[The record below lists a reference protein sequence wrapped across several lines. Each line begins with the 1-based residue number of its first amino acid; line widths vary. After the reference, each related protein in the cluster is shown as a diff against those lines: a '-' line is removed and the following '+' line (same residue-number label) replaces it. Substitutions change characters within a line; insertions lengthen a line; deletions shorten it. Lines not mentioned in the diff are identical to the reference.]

1 MDIIIAF
8 ADYLCLVG
16 YGVHVE
22 TEPPWILP
30 DLKSTSQPGAKLG
43 AQMKALLP
51 LARGGAVGYQDVSV
65 DSLPDDT
72 AGAGVRHGVTDHLQT
87 EAPIEINLHGTG
99 QTSRA
104 QESTF
109 RENYASADKGACSTV
124 SRILGGFPAP
134 QWGTSSKGPLT
145 PGLDCLQEIG
155 VDLEQLNLVI
165 DEINDIHSASN
176 FRRVVVCDHLFWP
189 VLQLKSCT
197 TPSEWCRRLLLLLVS
212 SVSKCEMF
220 A

>member
-1 MDIIIAF
+1 
-8 ADYLCLVG
+8 
-16 YGVHVE
+16 
-22 TEPPWILP
+22 
-30 DLKSTSQPGAKLG
+30 
-43 AQMKALLP
+43 
-51 LARGGAVGYQDVSV
+51 
-65 DSLPDDT
+65 
-72 AGAGVRHGVTDHLQT
+72 LQT

-165 DEINDIHSASN
+165 DEIYDIHSASN
-176 FRRVVVCDHLFWP
+176 PSFQKGGRLRPFILACAATQIMYYSERVVSSPSSPSGFVCIEMRDVCLK
-189 VLQLKSCT
+189 LQKVVGQDYK
-197 TPSEWCRRLLLLLVS
+197 VS
-212 SVSKCEMF
+212 FGGMVPQRQCSPYSAQVERTHSPELRPHQPRHSHKN
-220 A
+220 